1 MNLVLVGSLFSLDF
15 IIRGN
20 TYWTDSCMNIDFWM
34 PVSLSLQVAG
44 ISTVIVLIIGLLFA
58 KLMAKRQF
66 RGKIILETAILLPL
80 VLPPTVIG
88 FLLII
93 IFGNNGFLGTIIESI
108 FRQQI
113 MFTPLAAVIASTVVA
128 FPLMYQSAKTGFQL
142 VDTGVEDAARV
153 DGADEWKVF
162 LFVTLPLSFRAILTG
177 GILSFARALGEFGA
191 TLMFAGNIPGKTQT
205 ASTAIYVAFESGNM
219 EMAWLLVGAMI
230 VISFFMLLCTAFL
243 K

>member
-1 MNLVLVGSLFSLDF
+1 MN
-15 IIRGN
+15 
-20 TYWTDSCMNIDFWM
+20 TDFWM
-34 PVSLSLQVAG
+34 PVSLSLQIAG
-44 ISTVIVLIIGLLFA
+44 ISTVIVLIIGLLLA
-58 KLMAKRQF
+58 KLLAKRQF
-66 RGKIILETAILLPL
+66 RGKVILETALLLPL

-93 IFGNNGFLGTIIESI
+93 IFGNNSFLGMIIDSV
-108 FRQQI
+108 FRQQV

-128 FPLMYQSAKTGFQL
+128 FPLMYQSAKTGFEL
-142 VDTGVEDAARV
+142 VDSGVEDAARV

-177 GILSFARALGEFGA
+177 SILSFARALGEFGA

-205 ASTAIYVAFESGNM
+205 ASTAIYVAFDSGNM

-230 VISFFMLLCTAFL
+230 AISFFMILCTAFL